1 MDNRDESFIDNRCDT
16 LFGLLERI
24 AKALEDIK
32 EIAGE
37 SNEEAR
43 KAGRSEVER
52 EYEKA
57 ASDKAERE
65 TIEDLHCWLGKQI
78 GV

>member
-43 KAGRSEVER
+43 KAGRAEAER
-52 EYEKA
+52 EFEKV

-65 TIEDLHCWLGKQI
+65 TEEDYKAWLAKQTI
-78 GV
+78 